1 MADITATV
9 DAVDALRNVYVT
21 VTVTRAN
28 EARLRSRLGFWL
40 LALAVRVLNCH
51 IDVLTE
57 REDA

>member
-1 MADITATV
+1 MANMNADV
-9 DAVDALRNVYVT
+9 DAVDALRNIYVMVT
-21 VTVTRAN
+21 VRRRN

-40 LALAVRVLNCH
+40 LALAVQVLNCN